1 MRPQFSPA
9 FTVSVLTAVFS
20 CLLVFCLWLRGFTHW
35 ALVLAVGSALAL
47 GAIWLVLEILI
58 YKRLRA
64 LYHKT
69 LIVLKR
75 RRNAQNL
82 EEQSDVIE
90 GLYQSL
96 LALSS
101 SLAKEIKQMREID
114 LLRKEYIGDVSH
126 ELKTPIFAI
135 QGYLETLLDGAMEDK
150 AVNRKFLRQA
160 LKNANRLN
168 NLVQDLLT
176 ISQLESGQME
186 MNKEAFRIYNLFLD
200 VLDLLNFE
208 IDYREIKIHIKA
220 NNLEKQE
227 VWADKAR
234 IQQVLHNL
242 LVNAIRYGK
251 EGGNITLELT
261 ETPDKINVAVID
273 DGPGIAPE
281 HIPHIFDRFY
291 RIEKSRSRKNGGTGL
306 GLAIVK
312 NLVEAHGE
320 TIFLESQLGKG
331 CRFQFS
337 LEKVV

>member
-1 MRPQFSPA
+1 MRPQFSPI
-9 FTVSVLTAVFS
+9 FTVSILAAVFS
-20 CLLVFCLWLRGFTHW
+20 SLFAFCLWLSCFVYSAV
-35 ALVLAVGSALAL
+35 ALAAGSVLAF
-47 GAIWLVLEILI
+47 GAIWLILEILV
-58 YKRLRA
+58 YKRLRL

-75 RRNAQNL
+75 RRSAENL
-82 EEQSDVIE
+82 RTQSDIIE

-176 ISQLESGQME
+176 ISQLESGQMQ
-186 MNKEAFRIYNLFLD
+186 MNKEAFRIYNVLLD
-200 VLDLLNFE
+200 ALDLLNFE
-208 IDYREIKIHIKA
+208 IAYRETKIHIKA
-220 NNLEKQE
+220 NKLETRE

-234 IQQVLHNL
+234 IQQVLYNL

-261 ETPDKINVAVID
+261 ESPDKVNVAIID

-320 TIFLESQLGKG
+320 SIFVESEPDKG
-331 CRFQFS
+331 CRFQFT